1 MKILIIGSG
10 NKWRMEKGVERAL
23 RRAGHKTRLVDDR
36 RAKRLIG
43 RRLTQKWALGSA
55 HQFKPDFVF
64 LSKCHALDLDTV
76 HSIVRDT
83 PNAMWYHDPQWHRAT
98 YRPDIKHIMEVGKL
112 SQTFF
117 VTGFEDEWRA
127 LGLPAK
133 FLPAAADRDIR
144 PVPYQAKYHSDVSFI
159 GSGYDPTRATFL
171 LKVAKKYDLKVWG
184 PNWHQWRDELKWH
197 GLPVEGEEFA
207 AVCSSS
213 SISLGI
219 NPDRA
224 RGGTNYTSD
233 RTWMVILAGGFYLGQ
248 GTPGLTG
255 MLREGEH
262 CAWYQDVDSCMQKI
276 KHYLE
281 NSAARE
287 RIRREGQVF
296 VRENHTYDQRIG
308 NLISGDAYVSPLG

>member
-1 MKILIIGSG
+1 
-10 NKWRMEKGVERAL
+10 MEKSVERAL
-23 RRAGHKTRLVDDR
+23 RRAGHKTRLLDDR
-36 RAKRLIG
+36 RTKRIIG
-43 RRLTQKWALGSA
+43 RRLTQGWVLGSA
-55 HQFKPDFVF
+55 RQFRPDFVF
-64 LSKCHALDLDTV
+64 LSKCHALELDTV
-76 HSIVRDT
+76 HTIVRDT

-117 VTGFEDEWRA
+117 VTGFDAEWRA

-133 FLPAAADRDIR
+133 FLPAAGDRDIR

-171 LKVAKKYDLKVWG
+171 LKVAKKFDLKVWG
-184 PNWHQWRDELKWH
+184 PNWHQWRNELKWH
-197 GLPVEGEEFA
+197 GLPVEGEEFS

-224 RGGTNYTSD
+224 KGGTNYTSD

-255 MLREGEH
+255 MLREGDH
-262 CAWYQDVDSCMQKI
+262 CAWYTDVDSCMQKI

-287 RIRREGQVF
+287 RIRREGNVF
-296 VRENHTYDQRIG
+296 VRENHTYDQRIR
-308 NLISGDAYVSPLG
+308 NLITGDAYVNPLG